1 LDVTDVEATG
11 LLPVR
16 LEYNSLRVLAKDKN
30 SSRLV
35 AVGVAVV
42 SVAISTAALLP
53 VKERINSTTIAVIQL
68 LAVVLVATFFQRWA
82 ALTASILAALS
93 FNYFF
98 LPPYYTLAI
107 AEPENWVALIIFLAV
122 AITVGHL
129 SATSNRRR
137 SEAERLYGELED
149 AFEKASEAEAL
160 RRSEKLKTSLLDAVT
175 HDFRTPLTSIKASV
189 TMLIENNQL
198 PRDERTLDQHSR
210 GELLQVIDEESDRL
224 NTFVES
230 MVELARFQSGDSF
243 LRQSSVSP
251 EEIVLKAAR
260 RARSLQSHRL
270 RSEIEPDLPCI
281 SADSR
286 AMVEAV
292 YNLLENAAKYSPA
305 GSSIHIAANRDNGY
319 VRFSIEDEGPGIP
332 QSERDTVFER
342 FYRGDKSGGLGMGL
356 SIVRGIIE
364 AHGGHIWV
372 EAGRKGA
379 RFVFDVPVRVDG

>member
-1 LDVTDVEATG
+1 M
-11 LLPVR
+11 
-16 LEYNSLRVLAKDKN
+16 LANDKW

-35 AVGVAVV
+35 GICVAFVAVAV
-42 SVAISTAALLP
+42 STAALLP
-53 VKERINSTTIAVIQL
+53 VKEKINSTTIAVVQL
-68 LAVVLVATFFQRWA
+68 LVIVLVATFFRRWA
-82 ALTASILAALS
+82 ALAASILAALS

-107 AEPENWVALIIFLAV
+107 SEPENWVALIIFLAV
-122 AITVGHL
+122 ALIVGHL

-137 SEAERLYGELED
+137 SEAERLYAELED
-149 AFEKASEAEAL
+149 AFEKASDAEAL

-175 HDFRTPLTSIKASV
+175 HDFRTPLTSVKAAV

-230 MVELARFQSGDSF
+230 MVELGRFQSGHSY
-243 LRQSSVSP
+243 LLQSSVTP

-260 RARSLQSHRL
+260 RSRSLRSHKL

-292 YNLLENAAKYSPA
+292 YNLIENAAKYSPA
-305 GSSIHIAANRDNGY
+305 GSSIRIAANRDREHI
-319 VRFSIEDEGPGIP
+319 RFTVEDEGPGIP
-332 QSERDTVFER
+332 QSEREAIFER
-342 FYRGDKSGGLGMGL
+342 FYRGNESGNGLGMGL
-356 SIVRGIIE
+356 AIVRGIIE
-364 AHGGHIWV
+364 AHGGHIWA
-372 EAGRKGA
+372 ESGRKGA
-379 RFVFDVPVRVDG
+379 RFVFDLPVRADG